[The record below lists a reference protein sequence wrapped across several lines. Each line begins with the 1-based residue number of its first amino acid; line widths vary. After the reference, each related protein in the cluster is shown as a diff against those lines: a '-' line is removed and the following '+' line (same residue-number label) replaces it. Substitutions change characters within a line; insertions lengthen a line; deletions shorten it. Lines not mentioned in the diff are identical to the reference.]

1 MRNTHVVVLCLLSA
15 ATAFLCGMQKR
26 EVIGSPVYITAAH
39 LNPESLP
46 GYTRIYAD
54 RDRDT
59 AYYLKD
65 DFDYYTP
72 SIGEEVTIDSMQ
84 YMVTS
89 VKDNVGFY
97 VKCDDAY
104 RGMSGSRVLDTGG
117 NEIGFV
123 SASQPNGE
131 LLCISTGGTY
141 VE

>member
-1 MRNTHVVVLCLLSA
+1 MRNAHVVALCLLSA

-54 RDRDT
+54 TDRDT

-65 DFDYYTP
+65 DFDYHTP
-72 SIGEEVTIDSMQ
+72 SVGEEVTIDNMQ

-89 VKDNVGFY
+89 VQDNVGFY

-104 RGMSGSRVLDTGG
+104 RGMSGSRVLDAGG

-131 LLCISTGGTY
+131 LLCIAIGGSY